1 MSAGCTEAQ
10 IRRRALQPLAS
21 VSCVW
26 ASPINRSLPPPHTIR
41 SYSPQSHDY
50 VQHFA
55 WLAQKQSVQYSSL
68 ILLCYIGFIL
78 SFILREDKCLSSLN
92 KNKQEDVTFLFSVW
106 VESTYCDII
115 NIPFIN
121 LFFLYS
127 LSSSS
132 CTIVTSFP
140 CNLCRCG
147 ACKSECC
154 WRLKPAGLHMH
165 MIAVDLPGLPSNAHL
180 MIIPNLSRSM
190 LAHVTLCQ
198 SNFHCIYKHTKC
210 ICLLVANSFF
220 DQSLK
225 QT

>member
-92 KNKQEDVTFLFSVW
+92 KNKQEDVTFFIFSLGRKHVLRYHQYTFYK
-106 VESTYCDII
+106 S
-115 NIPFIN
+115 
-121 LFFLYS
+121 FFLIQSFFFLMYHRHLFPLQS
-127 LSSSS
+127 LS
-132 CTIVTSFP
+132 
-140 CNLCRCG
+140 LRC
-147 ACKSECC
+147 
-154 WRLKPAGLHMH
+154 L
-165 MIAVDLPGLPSNAHL
+165 
-180 MIIPNLSRSM
+180 
-190 LAHVTLCQ
+190 
-198 SNFHCIYKHTKC
+198 
-210 ICLLVANSFF
+210 
-220 DQSLK
+220 
-225 QT
+225 